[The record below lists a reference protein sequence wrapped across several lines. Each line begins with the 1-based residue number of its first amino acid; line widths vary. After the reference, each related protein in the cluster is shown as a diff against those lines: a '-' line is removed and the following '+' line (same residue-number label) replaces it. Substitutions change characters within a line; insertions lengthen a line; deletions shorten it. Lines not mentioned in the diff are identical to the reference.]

1 MPVRVSPRKWVVWP
15 QASLRMIAAP
25 ADTLTANSW
34 ETLSQKNPAKLL
46 LNFQSTGTVWACLK
60 LLNMEL
66 LYSNGKLMQLKLSF
80 LSHSVTTSRA
90 VYWESTEKAVTIL
103 YQSMSPKLST
113 ASNIL
118 SSLLRLPPFWE
129 LCDWDCF
136 HKYIYCLRM
145 LSFLECGVNSG
156 GQRIVASKLN
166 ICRGPSNPPQVKQ
179 RIHSCLISNILLWES
194 RWYFIC
200 PKGTQDY

>member
-1 MPVRVSPRKWVVWP
+1 MRVLREPHGKELRPPANNQHPLAMHVRVSPRKWVVWP
-15 QASLRMIAAP
+15 QASLQMIAAP

-46 LNFQSTGTVWACLK
+46 LNFQSKGTVWACLK

-66 LYSNGKLMQLKLSF
+66 LHSNGKLMQLKLSF

-90 VYWESTEKAVTIL
+90 VYWESTEKAVTTIL

-113 ASNIL
+113 ATNIL
-118 SSLLRLPPFWE
+118 SSLLRLSPFWE

-136 HKYIYCLRM
+136 HKYIYCLRI
-145 LSFLECGVNSG
+145 LSFLECGVTSG
-156 GQRIVASKLN
+156 GQRIVASKFN
-166 ICRGPSNPPQVKQ
+166 ICRGPSNPPQVQ
-179 RIHSCLISNILLWES
+179 
-194 RWYFIC
+194 
-200 PKGTQDY
+200 

>member
-136 HKYIYCLRM
+136 HK
-145 LSFLECGVNSG
+145 
-156 GQRIVASKLN
+156 
-166 ICRGPSNPPQVKQ
+166 VKQ
-179 RIHSCLISNILLWES
+179 TTISGEEN
-194 RWYFIC
+194 
-200 PKGTQDY
+200 